1 MLRGV
6 DAVWVLTVAPSH
18 SSGLRVPCF
27 PGMLAS
33 LKGLRFIHNIY
44 PGPEESHFK
53 ITEGR
58 VVD

>member
-1 MLRGV
+1 M
-6 DAVWVLTVAPSH
+6 WVLTMAPSH

-44 PGPEESHFK
+44 PGPEESHVK